1 MLELPNSVSSH
12 HGNAS
17 VSNCNS
23 ITADKKIE
31 NLVQKAEVI
40 LKRPYG
46 SYRTKKCHNRKK
58 KKVAW
63 MGLNKRMEM
72 TEDGINELEDRKSI
86 FSSNLSNRGN
96 RLNKKKM
103 NRAQSTE
110 LVHFLLL

>member
-1 MLELPNSVSSH
+1 
-12 HGNAS
+12 
-17 VSNCNS
+17 
-23 ITADKKIE
+23 
-31 NLVQKAEVI
+31 
-40 LKRPYG
+40 
-46 SYRTKKCHNRKK
+46 
-58 KKVAW
+58 
-63 MGLNKRMEM
+63 MGLNNRMEM